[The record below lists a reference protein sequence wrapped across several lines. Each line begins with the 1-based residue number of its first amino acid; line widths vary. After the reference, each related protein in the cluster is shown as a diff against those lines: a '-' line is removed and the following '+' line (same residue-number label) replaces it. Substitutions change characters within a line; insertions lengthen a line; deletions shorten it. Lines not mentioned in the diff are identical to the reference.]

1 MLTGSLR
8 ALTAVLGSVA
18 LVGCESLQLQPPAN
32 YGGMAEVTPVITEHS
47 FGLQCLGAVIDDS
60 GVDPLLV
67 HVDDIRDR
75 TIPSRLN
82 DVSRLSQAG
91 EWLVHTA
98 ISKLETDRVRSTLDD
113 GIAAT
118 FTIGG
123 AWTQDD
129 ELMRRSGGLL
139 DVGWLKGRLGLSGRN
154 QFDYIA
160 GDFVTSVDGVVIF
173 STAIGVMLGSRR
185 IEARLLIEDGD
196 EFAEIGFEG
205 RWADGPQ
212 LAQRR
217 IAEAATL
224 IHVANYLDVDY
235 RPCLEGGW
243 GNPSSFRASLKRY
256 EEMGTE
262 DRNAHIQRRL
272 AELGHDP
279 GLADGQWGEASRRAL
294 MAYQTKR
301 RLPVTGELSPV
312 VFAILDGES
321 PNDG

>member
-8 ALTAVLGSVA
+8 ALTAALGSVA
-18 LVGCESLQLQPPAN
+18 LVGCESLPLQPPGN
-32 YGGMAEVTPVITEHS
+32 YSGMAEVTPVVTEHS
-47 FGLQCLGAVIDDS
+47 FGLQCLGAVINDS
-60 GVDPLLV
+60 GIDPLLV

-82 DVSRLSQAG
+82 DISRLSQAG

-113 GIAAT
+113 RISAS
-118 FTIGG
+118 FTISG

-129 ELMRRSGGLL
+129 ELVRRSGGLL
-139 DVGWLKGRLGLSGRN
+139 DVGWLKGRLGLSGRD

-160 GDFVTSVDGVVIF
+160 GDFVTSVDGVVVF

-185 IEARLLIEDGD
+185 VEARLLIEDGD

-256 EEMGTE
+256 EEMRSE
-262 DRNAHIQRRL
+262 DRNVHVQRRL

-279 GLADGQWGEASRRAL
+279 GPADGQWGEASRQAL
-294 MAYQTKR
+294 MAYQANR

-321 PNDG
+321 MNDG